1 MKTLATLFVIAATL
15 SVPAFAAEQEQ
26 NGTEVESSAMA
37 CCKKDEEKKAA
48 MAERMGEMRQAM
60 AAIKKEQD
68 PELRKQLKQQHMA
81 TMRREMA
88 MMDKEQ
94 EDNPAMKMG
103 ERLTMMENR
112 MGIMQMMME
121 QVLEQDSQAID

>member
-1 MKTLATLFVIAATL
+1 MKILATIFVIAATL
-15 SVPAFAAEQEQ
+15 SIPAFAAEQEQ

-37 CCKKDEEKKAA
+37 CCKKDEEKKVA
-48 MAERMGEMRQAM
+48 MQERMGEMRQAM
-60 AAIKKEQD
+60 AEVKKEQD
-68 PELRKQLKQQHMA
+68 PDVRQQLKQQLMA
-81 TMRREMA
+81 TMRSEMA
-88 MMDKEQ
+88 MMNKEQ
-94 EDNPAMKMG
+94 EDNPSMKMG